1 MQPEMQP
8 EMGGD
13 NTGSLRLTS
22 KPTAMIMVN
31 GQNKGYTP
39 KKLELPAGT
48 HKITLINNEQGLR
61 KTITVTIKAG
71 ATVTEIVRFDE

>member
-1 MQPEMQP
+1 
-8 EMGGD
+8 MGGE
-13 NTGSLRLTS
+13 TGTLRLSS

-31 GQNKGYTP
+31 GQNMGYTP

-48 HKITLINNEQGLR
+48 HKVTLINNEQGLK

-71 ATVTEIVRFDE
+71 ATVTEIVPLNE